1 MSLKKKRK
9 NQAKILRNFRALH
22 RSMGALLFV
31 FFFMISISGL
41 LLGIKKN
48 SGSLMLP
55 KTQTGTTSE
64 LKNWLPLSDLKEKA
78 IRVLEDSVSS
88 ELSTELDRIDVRD
101 EKGIV
106 KFIFAKHYYGIQ
118 LDGATGAVLSIGKRR
133 SDVVENIHDGS
144 IIDNYLGT
152 NGYVKLIYTIVMSVA
167 LLVFTITGFWLWY
180 GPKYM
185 RKTSR

>member
-1 MSLKKKRK
+1 
-9 NQAKILRNFRALH
+9 
-22 RSMGALLFV
+22 
-31 FFFMISISGL
+31 MIMTYQCPYS
-41 LLGIKKN
+41 
-48 SGSLMLP
+48 
-55 KTQTGTTSE
+55 
-64 LKNWLPLSDLKEKA
+64 A
-78 IRVLEDSVSS
+78 SS
-88 ELSTELDRIDVRD
+88 IDVRD